1 MRNIRKLSV
10 ILLLCML
17 LCALPVSSA
26 NAAEN
31 GSLWLRQMP
40 TDDGV
45 TMAVCA
51 DTVVASG
58 VITITYDSNV
68 LAFQEVTLDSAYVLA
83 HAINDQKAGQIRI
96 SWIGTGEAADG
107 GYVLLR
113 LRFTGTADRS
123 AVLTGSGYTADGD
136 AIAIAV
142 LNLTGTETAVLEAE
156 ALQAEDYTADSFAA
170 VEAAIQEAKQLL
182 ALETVTQAQLDA
194 VTQKLTDAMG
204 NLVVFVPEPPP
215 TQPPATEPAPTDPTP
230 TDPAPTQPAT
240 DPAPTQP
247 DTQPVPT
254 KPVATPVPKKNDSLL
269 IAAGVV
275 LGLVVLVAVVVILKK
290 RGSK

>member
-10 ILLLCML
+10 ILLLCMV

-58 VITITYDSNV
+58 VITVTYDSNV
-68 LAFQEVTLDSAYVLA
+68 LTFQEVTLDSTHVLA
-83 HAINDQKAGQIRI
+83 HAVNDQKAGQIRI
-96 SWIGTGEAADG
+96 SWIGTGEAVDG

-113 LRFTGTADRS
+113 LRFIGTEDQS
-123 AVLTGSGYTADGD
+123 AVLTGSGYSADGD
-136 AIAIAV
+136 AIAVTA
-142 LNLTGTETAVLEAE
+142 LNLTDATAAVSAAE

-170 VEAAIQEAKQLL
+170 VEAAMQDAKALL

-194 VTQKLTDAMG
+194 AAQNLTDAMG
-204 NLVVFVPEPPP
+204 KLVVFVPEPPP
-215 TQPPATEPAPTDPTP
+215 TEPPATEPPATE
-230 TDPAPTQPAT
+230 PAPTQPAT

-254 KPVATPVPKKNDSLL
+254 KPVANPVPKKNDTLL
-269 IAAGVV
+269 IAAGIA
-275 LGLVVLVAVVVILKK
+275 LGLAVIVAVVVILKK
-290 RGSK
+290 RGNK